1 MKISKGAKIRNRRNQ
16 VPHLAQDTNGKV
28 TNSQLDS
35 THESQEGS
43 HEPTLMQIC
52 IFYRYRP
59 ILKALGQFENLVLE
73 IMTTRRNIRRIAR
86 TPFRVLAQFRYFII
100 KLLTFGCVQ
109 IYQYHSKE
117 GKSSHQ
123 HTTAIV
129 FLSPNESNGRN
140 GNGICDYL
148 HAG

>member
-1 MKISKGAKIRNRRNQ
+1 MK
-16 VPHLAQDTNGKV
+16 
-28 TNSQLDS
+28 
-35 THESQEGS
+35 
-43 HEPTLMQIC
+43 PTLMQIC
-52 IFYRYRP
+52 IFYCRYRP

-73 IMTTRRNIRRIAR
+73 IMTTRRNIRLIAR
-86 TPFRVLAQFRYFII
+86 SSFHVLAQFRYFK
-100 KLLTFGCVQ
+100 KLLTFSCVQ

-117 GKSSHQ
+117 GKPSHQ

-129 FLSPNESNGRN
+129 FLSPNVSNRRN